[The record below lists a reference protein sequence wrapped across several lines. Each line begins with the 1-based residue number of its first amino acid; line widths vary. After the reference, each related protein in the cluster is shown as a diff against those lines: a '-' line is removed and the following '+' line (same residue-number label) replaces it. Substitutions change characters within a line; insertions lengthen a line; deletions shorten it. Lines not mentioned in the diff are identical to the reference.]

1 MTQSGSYQRSEQNA
15 ENTSADKKLKQH
27 FGELKAENYSG
38 SFEEVENWLYRKA
51 IEMNNE
57 KIQVKE
63 KKLIGLKNFFFA
75 SKLRFAYAV
84 IALLVLIG
92 ACNMPVT
99 QTESAGQMITLTIAK
114 ADLAGFSE
122 KLNGL
127 TWIKN
132 SQVRQNE
139 NVNNGEEQVLFTIVL
154 PNTTEDQVKIYAKEV
169 ESIGN
174 ISTIRITPMDYDI
187 KRPLYS
193 AALDRFFSIKI
204 DATGMSDE
212 ELQAEVER
220 KLHEQGVDMFIRF
233 KTSPEGT
240 REVIQMELHGNGNEN
255 QNSEP
260 KQYEI
265 NIDDKDGREKIKLM
279 QKTAD
284 PDHFK
289 GKTDSEIRQM
299 VREESGNKD
308 LKDEQ
313 IKITRDGEKI
323 QVKVENDVK
332 IKEPAK

>member
-15 ENTSADKKLKQH
+15 ESSSADKKLDLH
-27 FGELKAENYSG
+27 FGELKAENHSG

-51 IEMNNE
+51 IQMNNE
-57 KIQVKE
+57 KIPINKR
-63 KKLIGLKNFFFA
+63 KITGLRNFFFA
-75 SKLRFAYAV
+75 SKIRFAYTV
-84 IALLVLIG
+84 IALLMLIG

-114 ADLAGFSE
+114 ADLAGFGE
-122 KLNGL
+122 KLNEL
-127 TWIKN
+127 PWIKN

-139 NVNNGEEQVLFTIVL
+139 NINNGEEQVLFTIVL
-154 PNTTEDQVKIYAKEV
+154 PNTTEEQVKEYAKEV

-174 ISTIRITPMDYDI
+174 ISTIRIMPMDYDV

-220 KLHEQGVDMFIRF
+220 KLHEQGVDILIRF

-240 REVIQMELHGNGNEN
+240 REVIQLELHGNEN

-279 QKTAD
+279 QKKAD
-284 PDHFK
+284 PDQFK

-299 VREESGNKD
+299 IREESGNSNLTD
-308 LKDEQ
+308 DQ

-332 IKEPAK
+332 IKETVK

>member
-15 ENTSADKKLKQH
+15 ESSSADKKLKQH
-27 FGELKAENYSG
+27 FSELKSENYSG

-51 IEMNNE
+51 IQMNNE
-57 KIQVKE
+57 KIPVKE
-63 KKLIGLKNFFFA
+63 RKLTGLRNFFFA
-75 SKLRFAYAV
+75 SKQRLAYTIVAV
-84 IALLVLIG
+84 LVLIG

-122 KLNGL
+122 KLNEL
-127 TWIKN
+127 PWIKN

-154 PNTTEDQVKIYAKEV
+154 PNTTEDQVKIYAREV

-193 AALDRFFSIKI
+193 AVLDRFFSIKI

-240 REVIQMELHGNGNEN
+240 REVIQMELHGNET

-279 QKTAD
+279 QKKAD
-284 PDHFK
+284 PDQFK

-299 VREESGNKD
+299 IREESGNKD
-308 LKDEQ
+308 LKDDQ

>member
-15 ENTSADKKLKQH
+15 ESSSADKKLKQH
-27 FGELKAENYSG
+27 FSELKSENYSG

-51 IEMNNE
+51 IQMNNE
-57 KIQVKE
+57 KIPVKE
-63 KKLIGLKNFFFA
+63 RKLTGLRNFFFA
-75 SKLRFAYAV
+75 SKQRLAYTIVAV
-84 IALLVLIG
+84 LVLIG

-99 QTESAGQMITLTIAK
+99 QTESAGQMITLTIPK

-122 KLNGL
+122 KLNEL
-127 TWIKN
+127 PWIKN

-139 NVNNGEEQVLFTIVL
+139 NINNGEEQVLFTIVL
-154 PNTTEDQVKIYAKEV
+154 PNTTEDQVKIYAREV

-220 KLHEQGVDMFIRF
+220 KLHEQGVDMDIRF

-240 REVIQMELHGNGNEN
+240 REVIQMEIHGNEN
-255 QNSEP
+255 QSKEP
-260 KQYEI
+260 KQIEV
-265 NIDDKDGREKIKLM
+265 NIEDKDGREKIKLM

-284 PDHFK
+284 TEQFK

-299 VREESGNKD
+299 IREESGNKN
-308 LKDEQ
+308 LKDDQ

>member
-15 ENTSADKKLKQH
+15 ESSSADKKLDLH
-27 FGELKAENYSG
+27 FGELKAENHSG

-51 IEMNNE
+51 IQMNNE
-57 KIQVKE
+57 KIPINKR
-63 KKLIGLKNFFFA
+63 KITGLRNFFFA
-75 SKLRFAYAV
+75 SKIRFAYTV
-84 IALLVLIG
+84 IALLMLIG

-114 ADLAGFSE
+114 ADLAGFGE
-122 KLNGL
+122 KLNEL
-127 TWIKN
+127 PWIKN

-139 NVNNGEEQVLFTIVL
+139 NINNGEEQVLFTIVL
-154 PNTTEDQVKIYAKEV
+154 PNTTEEQVKEYAKEV

-174 ISTIRITPMDYDI
+174 ISTIRIMPMDYDV

-220 KLHEQGVDMFIRF
+220 KLHEQGVDILIRF

-240 REVIQMELHGNGNEN
+240 REVIQLELHGNEN

-279 QKTAD
+279 QKKAD
-284 PDHFK
+284 PDQFK

-299 VREESGNKD
+299 IREESGNKD
-308 LKDEQ
+308 LKDNQ
-313 IKITRDGEKI
+313 IKIIRDGAKI

-332 IKEPAK
+332 IKETVK

>member
-15 ENTSADKKLKQH
+15 ENSSADKKLDQH

-51 IEMNNE
+51 IEMNSE
-57 KIQVKE
+57 KIPVKE
-63 KKLIGLKNFFFA
+63 RKLSGLRNFFFA
-75 SKLRFAYAV
+75 SKQRLAYTIV
-84 IALLVLIG
+84 ALLVLVG

-99 QTESAGQMITLTIAK
+99 QTESAGQMITLTVAK
-114 ADLAGFSE
+114 ADLPGFSE
-122 KLNGL
+122 KLNEL
-127 TWIKN
+127 PWIKN

-154 PNTTEDQVKIYAKEV
+154 PNTTEEQVKEYAKEV

-174 ISTIRITPMDYDI
+174 ISTIRIMPMDYDV

-279 QKTAD
+279 QKKGD
-284 PDHFK
+284 PNQFK

-299 VREESGNKD
+299 IREESGNKD